1 MNGFVEEIERQ
12 IVSSP
17 ASRARLLA
25 DTLEILEK
33 QGVDAGSEGFRGL
46 VAADISNEE
55 AFRGALA
62 ASTVVIVIGSAGQ
75 RGAGTLG
82 RLGNVASTVVIA
94 IASAGQ
100 RGAGSF
106 GGLGTAASTVVIAI
120 ASAGQRGAGRFGG
133 LGTAAS
139 TVVIAIASAGQ
150 RGAGRFGGL
159 GTAASTVVI
168 AIASAGQRGAGM
180 TGRVES
186 TAGGSAT
193 ANLPSI
199 DNLVDVSGAL
209 RQLADLV
216 DARQV
221 EITQEVGVAFQQLV
235 DQLGGGQ

>member
-62 ASTVVIVIGSAGQ
+62 ASTVVIVIGSGGQ

-120 ASAGQRGAGRFGG
+120 ASAGQRGAG
-133 LGTAAS
+133 S
-139 TVVIAIASAGQ
+139 I
-150 RGAGRFGGL
+150 GGL

-235 DQLGGGQ
+235 DQLGGGK